1 MRTRIHRIQTRLQ
14 LIQLICLLHLMMI
27 PLLIVRDV
35 QLRVLV
41 VGQGLL
47 LQERKQEEEEKI
59 LDQSRGLRVGEWTE
73 IDLHLRLLD
82 VDEIGLI
89 TTIVVRTVNGS
100 EIEKGTLLLR
110 VGHLRLRLRLLVG
123 RGRGTDLRL
132 HI

>member
-1 MRTRIHRIQTRLQ
+1 
-14 LIQLICLLHLMMI
+14 MMI